1 MTARGSHRGG
11 PAVVMWMAAWLGV
24 TGCLVVT
31 ASADPAE
38 DATGDRA
45 VHGATSS
52 ASDTAAAP
60 AADLPEVTVD
70 DAVLAEVDAYLAR
83 NREDHGWPG
92 LAAALVA
99 GGEVVWSAGY
109 GTTGPDGRPVTPQTT
124 FLLASVSKSLTA
136 IAVMRL
142 VDAGVVSLEDPV
154 TAHLP
159 ELAPR
164 GDDVTVGD
172 LMVQRS
178 GLDEV
183 LGVEVMATDPEAPLA
198 DNLERIA
205 PALREDADYAYS
217 NANYHALA
225 LVVERAAGRPFA
237 EVVRTE
243 VFDPLAMA
251 TATTDP
257 VTARDAAHAEG
268 HYHWLLAGYRP
279 HVPPLPDSAVGSYRM
294 FASAEDVARAIVMH
308 VGDGAY
314 AGRPVLSSESLA
326 VLHTGVP
333 VAPDADAR
341 YAGGLWVH
349 PPNSAWMTGASAAY
363 PFLEH
368 DGSALG
374 YRSYL
379 WLMPELGLGL
389 VLLANANDWSDES
402 RLPQVGFN
410 VRQILLDEE
419 VTPVESR
426 SEPLRRW
433 GKQLFSLLAVAQLAV
448 TVAAVTPV
456 RRLRAG
462 RPAGRGG
469 RAVLVATAALA
480 LFSVYALV
488 RLIPSV
494 AAAPLR
500 VVVQAPDARIIVGVM
515 LSATGLAAVLAVA
528 SLGGLRTT
536 RPAHTSDTGGSQM
549 RSPAAH
555 GP

>member
-1 MTARGSHRGG
+1 MTARASRRGG
-11 PAVVMWMAAWLGV
+11 PAVVTGVVARLGIA
-24 TGCLVVT
+24 GCLLV
-31 ASADPAE
+31 ASAS
-38 DATGDRA
+38 ATG
-45 VHGATSS
+45 GAE
-52 ASDTAAAP
+52 AP
-60 AADLPEVTVD
+60 DVTVD
-70 DAVLAEVDAYLAR
+70 EAVLSRVDSYLTLQR
-83 NREDHGWPG
+83 DEHGWPG

-99 GGEVVWSAGY
+99 DGEVAWSAGY
-109 GTTGPDGRPVTPQTT
+109 GTTGPDRRDVTPQTP

-136 IAVMRL
+136 VAVMRL
-142 VDAGVVSLEDPV
+142 VDAGIVSLDDPV
-154 TAHLP
+154 TDHLP

-164 GDDVTVGD
+164 GDEITLGD

-183 LGVEVMATDPEAPLA
+183 LGVEVMAAEPDVPLD
-198 DNLERIA
+198 DNLRRIE
-205 PALREDADYAYS
+205 PALRDDAGFAYS
-217 NANYHALA
+217 NTNYDALA
-225 LVVERAAGRPFA
+225 LVVERAIGRPFA
-237 EVVRTE
+237 DVLDAE

-257 VTARDAAHAEG
+257 VAARDAGLADG
-268 HYHWLLAGYRP
+268 HYHWLLAGFRP
-279 HVPPLPDSAVGSYRM
+279 HVPPLPDSAAGSYRM
-294 FASAEDVARAIVMH
+294 FASAEDVAHAIAMH

-314 AGRPVLSSESLA
+314 AGRRVLSSESLA

-333 VAPDADAR
+333 VAADGDAR
-341 YAGGLWVH
+341 YGGGLWVH

-374 YRSYL
+374 YRSYV

-410 VRQILLDEE
+410 IRQMLLGED
-419 VTPVESR
+419 VTPIEGR

-433 GKQLFSLLAVAQLAV
+433 GKHLFALLAIAQLAV
-448 TVAAVTPV
+448 TLAAVAPV

-469 RAVLVATAALA
+469 RAVLVAATALTA
-480 LFSVYALV
+480 FSGYALV
-488 RLIPSV
+488 RWIPDV

-500 VVVQAPDARIIVGVM
+500 VVVQAPDARIIVAVM
-515 LSATGLAAVLAVA
+515 LAAMALAACLAFGYLA
-528 SLGGLRTT
+528 SLRTT
-536 RPAHTSDTGGSQM
+536 RPAHTSDAGGTQM
-549 RSPAAH
+549 RSPAAP